1 MLTQNAIAYTLKHLL
16 SVALP
21 TESPLSFSFQ
31 ADEQWLSLTV
41 ANDCRIR
48 IPLFSEEDYDI
59 FMRGEATP
67 VLLPSA
73 DRKVSL
79 PFFRPQFLEGHSSEP
94 QCNDGALELS
104 FDILSPSFIMLS
116 REEEYSEL
124 PRDVHDRFLYNY
136 SLARRYEFI
145 DIPLVDEY
153 AMVLREWILAWL
165 RPNITL
171 KPTQGQI
178 VPTHDIDH
186 LYRFTGHL
194 QAFKSI
200 FGRDLLINKSLS
212 QVRTSLNEYRAW
224 RQDVHNDPYIKAIE
238 NLIQI
243 SKKNNRSSI
252 FFFKAMVDGE
262 ADTTYDI
269 NDIFAKDII
278 TKIQDAGMTVG
289 IHGSYDSY
297 NTPTRLQLEK
307 RRLEEVAGTTIVHG
321 RQHYLRF
328 CQHHHFDKIVNRSIY
343 GQSLTGKTKTTL
355 QTWQHAGILHDYT
368 LGYAEQPGF
377 RCGTCH
383 PYPLYDL
390 DYDCETNI
398 IEHPLIVMDGS
409 LIDYLH
415 LNIEDCNLLINKLK
429 NRCLA
434 VEGEF
439 IILWHN
445 HLLSRN
451 YRKYFDEVYTTF

>member
-31 ADEQWLSLTV
+31 TDEQWLSLTV

-165 RPNITL
+165 RPNITF

-200 FGRDLLINKSLS
+200 FGRDLLINRSIS

-243 SKKNNRSSI
+243 SKKHNRSSI

-307 RRLEEVAGTTIVHG
+307 KRLEEVAGTSIVYG

-328 CQHHHFDKIVNRSIY
+328 CHKRHYLKDTDIY
-343 GQSLTGKTKTTL
+343 GQHLSSKTQSTL
-355 QTWQHAGILHDYT
+355 QCWQHAGIQHDFT
-368 LGYAEQPGF
+368 FGYAEQPGF

-383 PYPLYDL
+383 PYPIYDL
-390 DYDCETNI
+390 DNDCETNI

-451 YRKYFDEVYTTF
+451 YRNYFDEVYTTF

>member
-73 DRKVSL
+73 DRKVSI
-79 PFFRPQFLEGHSSEP
+79 PFFRPQFVEGHNSEP
-94 QCNDGALELS
+94 QCLDGVLVLP
-104 FDILSPSFIMLS
+104 FDILSPSFVMLS

-124 PRDVHDRFLYNY
+124 PRDVHDRFMYNY

-153 AMVLREWILAWL
+153 AMLLREWVCAWL
-165 RPNITL
+165 RPNITFVRR
-171 KPTQGQI
+171 QGQVI
-178 VPTHDIDH
+178 PTHDIDH

-200 FGRDLLINKSLS
+200 FGRDLLINRSIS

-243 SKKNNRSSI
+243 SKKHNRSSI

-307 RRLEEVAGTTIVHG
+307 KRLEEVAGTSIVYG

-328 CQHHHFDKIVNRSIY
+328 CHKRHYLKDTDIY
-343 GQSLTGKTKTTL
+343 GQHLSSKTQSTL
-355 QTWQHAGILHDYT
+355 QCWQHTGLQHDFT
-368 LGYAEQPGF
+368 FGYAEQPGF

-383 PYPLYDL
+383 PYPIYDL
-390 DYDCETNI
+390 DNDCETTI

-415 LNIEDCNLLINKLK
+415 LNVEDCNLLINKLK

-451 YRKYFDEVYTTF
+451 YRNYFDEVYTTF

>member
-21 TESPLSFSFQ
+21 TDSPLSFSFQ
-31 ADEQWLSLTV
+31 ADEQWLSLTF
-41 ANDCRIR
+41 ANDCCIR

-153 AMVLREWILAWL
+153 AMLLREWVCAWL
-165 RPNITL
+165 RPNITFVRR
-171 KPTQGQI
+171 QGQVI
-178 VPTHDIDH
+178 PTHDIDH

-224 RQDVHNDPYIKAIE
+224 RQNVHQDPYIKAIE
-238 NLIQI
+238 ELIQT
-243 SKKNNRSSI
+243 SNDHHRKSI
-252 FFFKAMVDGE
+252 FFFKALIDGE

-269 NDIFAKDII
+269 GDVYVKDTI
-278 TKIQDAGMTVG
+278 TKIQQAGMTVG
-289 IHGSYDSY
+289 IHGGYDSY
-297 NTPTRLQLEK
+297 NSPSRLQLEK
-307 RRLEEVAGTTIVHG
+307 KRLEEVAGTSIVYG

-328 CQHHHFDKIVNRSIY
+328 CHKRHYLKDTDIY
-343 GQSLTGKTKTTL
+343 GQHLSSKTQSTL
-355 QTWQHAGILHDYT
+355 QCWQHAGIQHDFT
-368 LGYAEQPGF
+368 FGYAEQPGF

-383 PYPLYDL
+383 PYPIYDL
-390 DYDCETNI
+390 DNDCETNI

>member
-21 TESPLSFSFQ
+21 TDSPLSFSFQ
-31 ADEQWLSLTV
+31 ADEQWLSLTF
-41 ANDCRIR
+41 ANDCCIR
-48 IPLFSEEDYDI
+48 IPLFNEEDYDV
-59 FMRGEATP
+59 FLRGQAQP
-67 VLLPSA
+67 VVRPSA
-73 DRKVSL
+73 DRKVSI
-79 PFFRPQFLEGHSSEP
+79 PFFRPQFVEGHDSEP
-94 QCNDGALELS
+94 QCLDGVLVLP
-104 FDILSPSFIMLS
+104 FDILSPSFVMLS

-124 PRDVHDRFLYNY
+124 PRDVHDRFMYNY

-153 AMVLREWILAWL
+153 AMLLREWVCAWL
-165 RPNITL
+165 RPNITFVRR
-171 KPTQGQI
+171 QGQVI
-178 VPTHDIDH
+178 PTHDIDH

-224 RQDVHNDPYIKAIE
+224 RQDVHQDPYIKAIE
-238 NLIQI
+238 ELIQT
-243 SKKNNRSSI
+243 SNDHHRKSI
-252 FFFKAMVDGE
+252 FFFKALIDGE

-269 NDIFAKDII
+269 GDVYVKDTI
-278 TKIQDAGMTVG
+278 TKIQQAGMTVG
-289 IHGSYDSY
+289 IHGGYDSY
-297 NTPTRLQLEK
+297 NSPTRLQLEK
-307 RRLEEVAGTTIVHG
+307 KRLEEVAGTSIVYG

-328 CQHHHFDKIVNRSIY
+328 CHKRHYLKDTDIY
-343 GQSLTGKTKTTL
+343 GQHLSSKTQSTL
-355 QTWQHAGILHDYT
+355 QCWQHAGIQHDFT
-368 LGYAEQPGF
+368 FGYAEQPGF

-383 PYPLYDL
+383 PYPIYDL
-390 DYDCETNI
+390 DNDCETNI

>member
-67 VLLPSA
+67 VILPSA

-224 RQDVHNDPYIKAIE
+224 RQDVHQDPYIKAIE
-238 NLIQI
+238 ELIQT
-243 SKKNNRSSI
+243 SNDHHRKSI
-252 FFFKAMVDGE
+252 FFFKALIDGE

-269 NDIFAKDII
+269 GDVYVKDTI
-278 TKIQDAGMTVG
+278 TKIQQAGMTVG
-289 IHGSYDSY
+289 IHGGYDSY
-297 NTPTRLQLEK
+297 NSPTRLQLEK
-307 RRLEEVAGTTIVHG
+307 KRLEEVAGTSIVYG

-328 CQHHHFDKIVNRSIY
+328 CHKRHYLKDTDIY
-343 GQSLTGKTKTTL
+343 GQHLSSKTQSTL
-355 QTWQHAGILHDYT
+355 QCWQHAGIQHDFT
-368 LGYAEQPGF
+368 FGYAEQPGF

-383 PYPLYDL
+383 PYPIYDL
-390 DYDCETNI
+390 DNDCETNI